1 MRLKNQ
7 ILLQIN
13 KYHVLYLALFLYFI
27 WPSRFAMIY
36 YENLK
41 LDDIFDNLLKKTTRN
56 ASSID
61 KINCVSII
69 TLFKYKVR

>member
-13 KYHVLYLALFLYFI
+13 KYHVLYLTLFLYFI

-36 YENLK
+36 YENLNGN
-41 LDDIFDNLLKKTTRN
+41 DIFVNLEKKTIKN
-56 ASSID
+56 SSITD
-61 KINCVSII
+61 KISCVSTII
-69 TLFKYKVR
+69 IYYY

>member
-13 KYHVLYLALFLYFI
+13 KYHVLYIALFLYFI

-41 LDDIFDNLLKKTTRN
+41 LNDIFDNLVKKTTRN
-56 ASSID
+56 SSID
-61 KINCVSII
+61 KINCVSVLQFYRSDI
-69 TLFKYKVR
+69 FV